1 MALQPTP
8 GLLRTVECVVLL
20 LGGLGLWA
28 WLFMMPDFHNAFDY
42 GLDSVM
48 NRSGVFLFG
57 VPLLGTAQLF
67 LALGLWRGWG
77 GAWLPVVALLVAGV
91 DALAAVGAVA
101 LVVALSS
108 FHMH

>member
-1 MALQPTP
+1 MALPT
-8 GLLRTVECVVLL
+8 GLLRTVECVVLV

-48 NRSGVFLFG
+48 SRSGVFLFG
-57 VPLLGTAQLF
+57 VPLFGTAQLV

-77 GAWLPVVALLVAGV
+77 SSWLPVVALLVAGV

-101 LVVALSS
+101 LVVALSG